1 MPLPALHGVNS
12 NQKKLFLE
20 IVYNDSLQQCQTS
33 NRCLEQCLSTSFEKK
48 NWQLEFVPN
57 GPNVGP
63 K

>member
-48 NWQLEFVPN
+48 IGSSNL
-57 GPNVGP
+57 GPTGLM
-63 K
+63 